1 MRHTFA
7 TRNLTKTFNFQ
18 GAMDSQSSSS
28 PNQGEVEYFLGRICN
43 IFIWEYAIFVCLK
56 VCQNCV
62 QGFPP
67 WTKCFLN
74 LIFQMSATRCFC
86 PLRASPSQRRIVNN
100 RFRSEFQ
107 YKVGGC
113 NNLVVHG
120 DVGVVGGVD
129 SYSFDSA
136 LGSQPKN
143 KCVDWPFHNST
154 FWLSASCFHFRGET
168 LGAHFDFEFFISIF

>member
-28 PNQGEVEYFLGRICN
+28 PNQGEVEYFLYLRIT
-43 IFIWEYAIFVCLK
+43 YVCLFTNLSK
-56 VCQNCV
+56 FCSRISPLNQL
-62 QGFPP
+62 F
-67 WTKCFLN
+67 FN
-74 LIFQMSATRCFC
+74 LIFQMFATRCSC

-100 RFRSEFQ
+100 PFRSEFQ

-120 DVGVVGGVD
+120 YVRVVGGVD

-154 FWLSASCFHFRGET
+154 FWLSASCFHFRYRKWGWPT
-168 LGAHFDFEFFISIF
+168 KKHPLY

>member
-28 PNQGEVEYFLGRICN
+28 PNQGEVEYFLYLRIT
-43 IFIWEYAIFVCLK
+43 YVCLFTNLSK
-56 VCQNCV
+56 FCSRIFHLNQL
-62 QGFPP
+62 F
-67 WTKCFLN
+67 FN
-74 LIFQMSATRCFC
+74 LIFQMFATRCSC

-100 RFRSEFQ
+100 PFRSEFQ

-154 FWLSASCFHFRGET
+154 FWLSASCFHFRYRKWGWPT
-168 LGAHFDFEFFISIF
+168 KKHPLY